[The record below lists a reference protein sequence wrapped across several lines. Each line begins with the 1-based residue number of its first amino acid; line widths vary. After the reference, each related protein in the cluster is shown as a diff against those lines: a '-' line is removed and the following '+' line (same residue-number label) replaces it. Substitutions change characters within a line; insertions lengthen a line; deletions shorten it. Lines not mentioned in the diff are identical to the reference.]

1 MSARRILVTG
11 TGGPLGSNVIR
22 SLRIAPE
29 PLALFGTE
37 ANHYHLPL
45 SLADQT
51 FHIPHSRNTQA
62 YLEALARVVREQGID
77 LIMPTHP
84 VEVRTIASHA
94 AELGKVRLFLPPLP
108 AILTADSKWETFRLL
123 RAAGIPVPDT
133 FVIQREEDVHAAFSA
148 IPTRPVWVR
157 GSGAPGI
164 GIGVASLPC
173 REAKH
178 AVAWIDHYRGW
189 GGFIA
194 SRFLPGRN
202 LTWCGLFRDGQ
213 LLAAQTRERLEYVIP
228 HVSPSGITG
237 APAVSRTVVDAR
249 VRSIGEAAVR
259 ALPGPAHGIFFVDMT
274 EDEEGA
280 PRVTEINAGRFGT
293 TIHFYSEAGCNF
305 PFLAVRL
312 AWGEDIPG
320 APLIDPLA
328 PGLYWLRT
336 LDCGPV
342 LARDLDG
349 PGK

>member
-1 MSARRILVTG
+1 MNPRRILVTG
-11 TGGPLGSNVIR
+11 TGGPLGSNLTR
-22 SLRIAPE
+22 SLRAAPE
-29 PLALFGTE
+29 KLALFGTE
-37 ANHYHLPL
+37 ANRYHLPL
-45 SLADQT
+45 SLSDRT
-51 FHIPHSRNTQA
+51 FLIPHSRDTDA
-62 YLEALARVVREQGID
+62 YLAALARIVADEGID
-77 LIMPTHP
+77 LILPTHP
-84 VEVRTIASHA
+84 VEVRTIASHRR
-94 AELGKVRLFLPPLP
+94 ELGPVRLFLP
-108 AILTADSKWETFRLL
+108 ATACILAADSKWETFRIL

-133 FVIQREEDVHAAFSA
+133 FSIDREDDVRAAFAA

-173 REAKH
+173 REAAH

-202 LTWCGLFRDGQ
+202 LTWCGLFQEGR

-237 APAVSRTVVDAR
+237 APAVSRTIAYPQ
-249 VRSIGEAAVR
+249 VRSTGEAAVR
-259 ALPGPAHGIFFVDMT
+259 ALPGTPHGIFFVDMT
-274 EDEEGA
+274 EDEAGQ

-293 TIHFYSEAGCNF
+293 TIHFYTEAGCNF
-305 PFLAVRL
+305 PYLAVQL
-312 AWGEDIPG
+312 AFGENIAG
-320 APLIDPLA
+320 APFIDPIP
-328 PGLYWLRT
+328 PGVYWLRT

>member
-22 SLRIAPE
+22 SLRAAPE

-37 ANHYHLPL
+37 ANRYHLPL
-45 SLADQT
+45 SLADRT
-51 FHIPHSRNTQA
+51 FLIPHARDRDA
-62 YLEALARVVREQGID
+62 YLAALGRVVADEGIA

-84 VEVRTIASHA
+84 VEVRTIGSHRS
-94 AELGKVRLFLPPLP
+94 ELGRARFFLPDTD
-108 AILTADSKWETFRLL
+108 AILLADSKWETFRAL
-123 RAAGIPVPDT
+123 RSAGVPVPDT
-133 FVIQREEDVHAAFSA
+133 FAIEREDDVRAAFAA

-173 REAKH
+173 REASH
-178 AVAWIDHYRGW
+178 AIAWIDHHRGW
-189 GGFIA
+189 RGFIA

-202 LTWCGLFRDGQ
+202 LTWCGLFQDGR
-213 LLAAQTRERLEYVIP
+213 LVVAQTRERLEYVIP

-237 APAVSRTVVDAR
+237 APAVSRTVVYPQ
-249 VRSIGEAAVR
+249 VRATGEAAVR
-259 ALPGPAHGIFFVDMT
+259 ALPGTAHGVFFVDMT
-274 EDEEGA
+274 EDEDGR
-280 PRVTEINAGRFGT
+280 PRVTEVNAGRFGT
-293 TIHFYSEAGCNF
+293 TIHFYTEAGCNF
-305 PFLAVRL
+305 PYLAVRL
-312 AWGEDIPG
+312 AFGESIEN
-320 APLIDPLA
+320 APLIDPIP
-328 PGLYWLRT
+328 PGRYWLRT